1 MVNAQGIRDYC
12 KRNYVDPARA
22 RGEFGVIIRAG
33 DVHDAL
39 GLSNRLPAVSAA
51 IGADTFPRD
60 SRLKRVSVEGP
71 LNGAN
76 TYFTFLFREALE
88 R

>member
-12 KRNYVDPARA
+12 KHQYVDPARA
-22 RGEFGVIIRAG
+22 RGEYGIIVRTG
-33 DVHDAL
+33 DIHHAL
-39 GLSNRLPAVSAA
+39 GLANRLPAVSAA
-51 IGADTFPRD
+51 IGADAFPRD
-60 SRLKRVSVEGP
+60 LKLKRVSVEGP